1 MGDWSIES
9 NRKGQNREVKGHKE
23 TGFRR
28 EKNNMK
34 MRKKGHRQR
43 KGSRRKR
50 KRQSPK
56 CGQTQRES
64 ERQTE
69 RGRMGKDRSQ
79 RHGTGGGGDTRT
91 HTQK

>member
-23 TGFRR
+23 TEFRR

-34 MRKKGHRQR
+34 MRKKRTLPE

-50 KRQSPK
+50 KRRSPK
-56 CGQTQRES
+56 CGQTQTNEEREDGK
-64 ERQTE
+64 RPFTE
-69 RGRMGKDRSQ
+69 TRDRRGGRG
-79 RHGTGGGGDTRT
+79 T